1 MSGSS
6 SDSRA
11 ASDIANSQVMLGNQ
25 RTSVLRNGLY
35 NIGGQAVRNIVSLI
49 TIPLLI
55 RILGIRQYGVWSLAY
70 SVLALVTMAESGIS
84 VAASVFLSRDL
95 AKADLPETD
104 RTLTYVLVSAIVLA
118 ILLGLFLWLTG
129 PQIVRWLVAFLPA
142 ERAEAGRAIQL
153 AGLAV
158 SFLILQGTLV
168 GIEQAFDRY
177 AIINALDLSQSV
189 MTNVGLVVVAWLG
202 GRTVAMMKWQGVVC
216 AALLAAHCGI
226 VFQLLR
232 LKGLTL
238 RWGGT
243 KSWQIFK
250 YSFATW
256 GSTLG
261 NAAFSQCDRLIVGGV
276 LGAPLLGVYSAVTS
290 VVSRINLFSGTAAQ
304 PLVPSLSHD
313 IAGNID
319 VQSRLRQAV
328 RLNAFVAVQAGVFIY
343 LLADR
348 IMSLIIPG
356 ATVPLGILGL
366 QVVAIIYTL
375 YSLNAP
381 GYFVLFSVGK
391 VRTNAVVVF
400 VSGMASLALIS
411 GGARHFGLLGAL
423 LGNAGYLG
431 TLFLIV
437 PALMSAKVPMRDY
450 FAWMAFPLGG
460 LIVSIIVGF
469 CLSGLVW
476 YRAAFAML
484 QGILFILW
492 FLRDLR
498 ASASAKL
505 GFAQLSESR

>member
-6 SDSRA
+6 SDSGTP
-11 ASDIANSQVMLGNQ
+11 SDIANDKVIPGRPRS
-25 RTSVLRNGLY
+25 SALRNGLY
-35 NIGGQAVRNIVSLI
+35 NIGGQVVRSGVSLI
-49 TIPLLI
+49 TIPVLI

-70 SVLALVTMAESGIS
+70 SVLLLVTMAESGIS

-95 AKADLPETD
+95 AKDDLPETD
-104 RTLTYVLVSAIVLA
+104 RTLTYLLVSAIVLA
-118 ILLGLFLWLTG
+118 ILLGLFLWFTS
-129 PQIVRWLVAFLPA
+129 PEIVRWLGAFLPA
-142 ERAEAGRAIQL
+142 ERAEAGRALQL

-177 AIINALDLSQSV
+177 AIINALDLSQSL
-189 MTNVGLVVVAWLG
+189 MTNMGLVIVAWFG

-216 AALLAAHCGI
+216 AALFAAHCGV

-232 LKGLTL
+232 VKGLTF
-238 RWGGT
+238 RWGST

-261 NAAFSQCDRLIVGGV
+261 NAAFSQCDRLIVGGI

-290 VVSRINLFSGTAAQ
+290 VVSRINLFSGTVAQ

-313 IAGNID
+313 IASNID

-328 RLNAFVAVQAGVFIY
+328 RLNAFMAVQAGVFIY

-348 IMSLIIPG
+348 IMPLIIPG
-356 ATVPLGILGL
+356 ATALQWILGL

-375 YSLNAP
+375 YSFNAP

-400 VSGMASLALIS
+400 ISGMASLALIY

-437 PALMSAKVPMRDY
+437 PALTSAKVPMRDY
-450 FAWMAFPLGG
+450 FEWMAFPFGG
-460 LIVSIIVGF
+460 LVVSIIVGI

-484 QGILFILW
+484 QAVSFILW

-505 GFAQLSESR
+505 GLAQLSES